1 MRFYTEKHIKVSKL
15 FSKKFRKIVVL
26 ELPRHISIVH
36 DTLLLI
42 LQHQGFSFLTK
53 TMRVFLSIPIDSLFS
68 FSNFGSLKFPHFY
81 K

>member
-1 MRFYTEKHIKVSKL
+1 MRFYTEKHITVSKL
-15 FSKKFRKIVVL
+15 FSKKFSKIVVL
-26 ELPRHISIVH
+26 ELPRHIWIVD

-53 TMRVFLSIPIDSLFS
+53 TMRVFLSIPIHSLFS
-68 FSNFGSLKFPHFY
+68 FSNFGFLKFQHFY